1 MLLPEEKVDAGW
13 AKIKRCLLPRGE
25 RFAWYWVPSTQF
37 QFNSRH
43 IHQFL
48 PGFMM
53 ELGETAP
60 SGLEMPS
67 HDEMMTRIATPSY
80 AFIIWPAP
88 LILSAALLPEDQ
100 ESEGL

>member
-1 MLLPEEKVDAGW
+1 MLLPEGKVDAGW
-13 AKIKRCLLPRGE
+13 AKIKRCLLLRGE

-37 QFNSRH
+37 QFDSRH

-67 HDEMMTRIATPSY
+67 HDDDTDCHPFLCIHYLAGPFNPVSSPPS
-80 AFIIWPAP
+80 
-88 LILSAALLPEDQ
+88 
-100 ESEGL
+100 